1 MQVKAHLRSLSRA
14 EPSAKYLSGCVIIRK
29 NENRK
34 WIATITNTMYLKLEA
49 KSTKASILAT
59 SINRRQK
66 KWSKDAQLNSSN
78 NLLSSFPRRR
88 YLMKVSRLKEK
99 RAKDFAMF
107 TATTISSEVQSKPRF
122 ARRIYSCRAIWGAC
136 SVKASTT
143 PSILNCRC
151 WEMYKR

>member
-1 MQVKAHLRSLSRA
+1 MHLTKTKNVEKIKQKKYEYIKHLKSQDH
-14 EPSAKYLSGCVIIRK
+14 SAKYLSGCVIIRK

-34 WIATITNTMYLKLEA
+34 WIATITNTMCLKLEA

-59 SINRRQK
+59 SIHRRQK

-99 RAKDFAMF
+99 RAKDLAMF
-107 TATTISSEVQSKPRF
+107 TATMISSEVHSKSRF
-122 ARRIYSCRAIWGAC
+122 ARRIYSCRAI
-136 SVKASTT
+136 
-143 PSILNCRC
+143 
-151 WEMYKR
+151 